1 MQLAASNTEQT
12 PLQFLSKGTLIC
24 KYFINMALCRK
35 FATLKLSVFASTIF
49 TVTRRPN
56 PTISYIVEEELE
68 AQNPASNKTEPK
80 TL

>member
-1 MQLAASNTEQT
+1 M
-12 PLQFLSKGTLIC
+12 TL
-24 KYFINMALCRK
+24 YRK
-35 FATLKLSVFASTIF
+35 FATLKPSVFASTIF